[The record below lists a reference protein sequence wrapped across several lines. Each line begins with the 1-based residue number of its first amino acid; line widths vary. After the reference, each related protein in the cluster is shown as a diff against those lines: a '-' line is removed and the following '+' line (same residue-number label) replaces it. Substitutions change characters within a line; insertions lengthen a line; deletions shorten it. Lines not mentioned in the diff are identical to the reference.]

1 MIIMGKRGPADF
13 TWSQLIADC
22 LRYALDQAEH
32 DRDGAEPGSTG

>member
-22 LRYALDQAEH
+22 LRYALDHEH